1 MNNFNFFIDN
11 RQFIKNLA
19 PNTGTS
25 SNPVFTSMCTA
36 SELTFNTDFEEKTF
50 YVYCDAIQRALKTGV
65 ALSIE
70 GTVKIDMNNS
80 AIISLLG
87 DIHTLIADGEI
98 AQFNNQLM
106 QFDLL
111 TDIDNG
117 VLEYTTYQV
126 PVSFSL
132 SDLGGAAEDEGDF
145 GITIN
150 IIGKGTVVASS

>member
-1 MNNFNFFIDN
+1 MEFYLNN

-19 PNTGTS
+19 VNTGTS
-25 SNPVFTSMCTA
+25 ANPSFTTMCTA
-36 SELTFNTDFEEKTF
+36 SELTFNTEFEEKTF
-50 YVYCDAIQRALKTGV
+50 YVFCDAIQRALKTGV

-70 GTVKIDMNNS
+70 GTVKIDMNNTGIV
-80 AIISLLG
+80 ALLG
-87 DIHTLIADGEI
+87 DVHTLIATGEI
-98 AQFNNQLM
+98 AQFSNQLM

-111 TDIDNG
+111 TGIDDG

-132 SDLGGAAEDEGDF
+132 SDLGGAAEDEADF

>member
-1 MNNFNFFIDN
+1 MEYFINN
-11 RQFIKNLA
+11 RQFIKGLA
-19 PNTGTS
+19 VNTGSTQ
-25 SNPVFTSMCTA
+25 NPTFTTMCTA

-50 YVYCDAIQRALKTGV
+50 YVFCDAIQRAIKTGV

-70 GTVKIDMNNS
+70 GTVKIDMNNT
-80 AIISLLG
+80 AIQTILG
-87 DIHTLIADGEI
+87 DIHTLIETGEI
-98 AQFNNQLM
+98 AQFSNQLM

-111 TDIDNG
+111 TGINNG

-126 PVSFSL
+126 PVSYSL
-132 SDLGGAAEDEGDF
+132 SDLGGAAEDEAEF

>member
-1 MNNFNFFIDN
+1 MEYFINN
-11 RQFIKNLA
+11 RQFIKGLA
-19 PNTGTS
+19 VNTGTTQ
-25 SNPVFTSMCTA
+25 NPTFTTMCTA
-36 SELTFNTDFEEKTF
+36 SELAFNTEFEEKTF
-50 YVYCDAIQRALKTGV
+50 YVYCDAIQRAIKTGV

-70 GTVKIDMNNS
+70 GTIKIDMNNT
-80 AIISLLG
+80 AIQTLLG
-87 DIHTLIADGEI
+87 DVHTLLETGEI

-111 TDIDNG
+111 TGINNG

-126 PVSFSL
+126 PVSYSL
-132 SDLGGAAEDEGDF
+132 SDLGGAAEDEGEF

>member
-1 MNNFNFFIDN
+1 MEYFINN
-11 RQFIKNLA
+11 RQFIKGLA
-19 PNTGTS
+19 VNTGTTQA
-25 SNPVFTSMCTA
+25 PTFTTMCTA

-50 YVYCDAIQRALKTGV
+50 YVFCDAIQRAIKTGV
-65 ALSIE
+65 AMSIE
-70 GTVKIDMNNS
+70 GSVKIDMNNT
-80 AIISLLG
+80 AIVALLG
-87 DIHTLIADGEI
+87 DIHTLISTGEI
-98 AQFNNQLM
+98 AQFSNQLM

-111 TDIDNG
+111 TGINGG

-145 GITIN
+145 GIKIN

>member
-1 MNNFNFFIDN
+1 MEYFINN
-11 RQFIKNLA
+11 RQFIKGLA
-19 PNTGTS
+19 VNTGTS
-25 SNPVFTSMCTA
+25 ANPTFTTMCTA

-50 YVYCDAIQRALKTGV
+50 YVFCDAIQRAIKTGV

-70 GTVKIDMNNS
+70 GTVKIDMNNT
-80 AIISLLG
+80 AILDLLG
-87 DIHTLIADGEI
+87 DVHTLISTGEI

-111 TDIDNG
+111 TGITNS
-117 VLEYTTYQV
+117 VLEYSTYQV

-132 SDLGGAAEDEGDF
+132 SDLGGAAEDEAEF

-150 IIGKGTVVASS
+150 IIGKGTLVASS

>member
-1 MNNFNFFIDN
+1 MEYFINN
-11 RQFIKNLA
+11 RQFIKGLA
-19 PNTGTS
+19 VNTGTTQ
-25 SNPVFTSMCTA
+25 NPTFTTMCTA

-50 YVYCDAIQRALKTGV
+50 YVFCDAIQRAIKTGV
-65 ALSIE
+65 AMSIE
-70 GTVKIDMNNS
+70 GTVKIDMNNT
-80 AIISLLG
+80 AIVALLG
-87 DIHTLIADGEI
+87 DIHTLLSTGEI
-98 AQFNNQLM
+98 AQFSNQLM

-111 TDIDNG
+111 TGINNG